1 MLDGPDIRFDS
12 DIIQAGK
19 MIAGDSLEG
28 ARMGNMGK
36 IGNPVWASKSG
47 QARQKSKKA
56 TTASPV
62 TCYLWVERKEHA
74 ISDIRWISFTLEK
87 VSNEE

>member
-1 MLDGPDIRFDS
+1 MDGPDIRFDS

-36 IGNPVWASKSG
+36 IGNPVWAKP
-47 QARQKSKKA
+47 ARISKK
-56 TTASPV
+56 
-62 TCYLWVERKEHA
+62 
-74 ISDIRWISFTLEK
+74 
-87 VSNEE
+87 

>member
-36 IGNPVWASKSG
+36 IGNPVWAKPV
-47 QARQKSKKA
+47 RKVKK
-56 TTASPV
+56 
-62 TCYLWVERKEHA
+62 R
-74 ISDIRWISFTLEK
+74 
-87 VSNEE
+87 